1 MHISGAQSSTGRG
14 LRAADESK
22 RKTGSRSVSHTQL
35 LPVIC
40 RSPGRWE
47 RCTRA
52 HRSLLEGNVLVT
64 RFSLL
69 FQLPGG
75 TSVSFPPLSQRDPSS
90 LCSVRPLHPPGCILW
105 GAGGSRAPPPA
116 PSSSYGCQTP
126 SSLSLLFEAFLL
138 RESPPH
144 RANPVESKTCLA
156 KTFLETACAHA
167 PLHQCHYGFSSDQR
181 QPRRCCQARKV

>member
-1 MHISGAQSSTGRG
+1 MGALHKSSSFTFGRERFGHTFLFAISASGR
-14 LRAADESK
+14 DERFLPTVVSE
-22 RKTGSRSVSHTQL
+22 GSIL
-35 LPVIC
+35 
-40 RSPGRWE
+40 
-47 RCTRA
+47 
-52 HRSLLEGNVLVT
+52 SLLCT
-64 RFSLL
+64 
-69 FQLPGG
+69 
-75 TSVSFPPLSQRDPSS
+75 TSAS
-90 LCSVRPLHPPGCILW
+90 PGCILW
-105 GAGGSRAPPPA
+105 GAGGSRAPPPPPS

-144 RANPVESKTCLA
+144 RANPVESKTYLA